1 MLEQA
6 INDYLLSM
14 ISKGYAQSTWEHYE
28 RVLNHFLAFVN
39 DREIAWEAI
48 FTFDT
53 LKAFQKDTGLI
64 HVAAAIRGLSRYLF
78 QQGTIERPIERQHQK
93 LPEIYEH
100 YLLYYAKIRQV
111 NPLQILRTRRLLSA
125 LNDYLKR
132 SQINLS
138 TIRIEHLD
146 AFLADHCAQ
155 LTPKTRQNERSCLR
169 GFLRYLYQERGMLHK
184 DFAPLLI
191 GAPLFAQA
199 KPPKFLRPQ
208 EVQRL
213 FASLTL
219 SSPKEIRTYAMLHL
233 AYTLGLRPKEISLIT
248 LDDISFR
255 QGEVGIRDR
264 KSRNPMKLPLPEDTI
279 KAIAAYIVGGRPKSS
294 ERALFLNLL
303 APYKPVSPV
312 IVSMDIAACMRKAN
326 LSSSAYWLRHTYA
339 QNLLEAGSSIFEIK
353 QMLGHDRIQT
363 TQRYVHIHTKLMRE
377 VLFDETF

>member
-1 MLEQA
+1 MIEQA
-6 INDYLLSM
+6 INVNLLSM
-14 ISKGYAQSTWEHYE
+14 ISKGYAQSTWKHYE
-28 RVLNHFLAFVN
+28 RVLNRFLVFVN

-48 FTFDT
+48 FTLDT

-78 QQGTIERPIERQHQK
+78 QQGAIERPIERQRQK

-111 NPLQILRTRRLLSA
+111 NPLQILRARRLLFA

-146 AFLADHCAQ
+146 AFLANHCAQ

-169 GFLRYLYQERGMLHK
+169 GFLKYLYQERGMLHK

-219 SSPKEIRTYAMLHL
+219 SSPKELRTYAMLHL

-303 APYKPVSPV
+303 APYEPVSPV

-353 QMLGHDRIQT
+353 EMLGHDRIQT
-363 TQRYVHIHTKLMRE
+363 TQRYVHIHTRLMRE